1 MLNEQLG
8 KSDDEING
16 VGKDLKRSDWSSSNR
31 GNNNENNDNNKS
43 VDDFIASS
51 EKWFNEDSGGLLDPS
66 TSSSPQSHWL
76 NFWV

>member
-8 KSDDEING
+8 KSDYEING

-31 GNNNENNDNNKS
+31 LNNNDNNDNNKS